1 MPYSD
6 TGLMGNYFMG
16 NEVYASQMAFGSQ
29 MVLSEYASYV
39 PPYYMIYDIQINPV
53 EVFRARARIFN
64 ELLSE
69 ESTGAVSQE
78 MASQVV

>member
-1 MPYSD
+1 
-6 TGLMGNYFMG
+6 
-16 NEVYASQMAFGSQ
+16 

-39 PPYYMIYDIQINPV
+39 YYWLRSFVKKVNPA

-69 ESTGAVSQE
+69 ESTSKTSFHIAK
-78 MASQVV
+78 